1 MTIND
6 ENTPHQEPEKRESS
20 HLPIGSATAPRT
32 EISPEPGHKNDGIY
46 RVAGFW
52 TRLLAFTVDILVIAA
67 LNSIIWNALSA
78 HVSSNSFIYQ
88 ISHVNSLFLGITG
101 TAYFIIMTRYY
112 QQTLGKMIMGIKVIQ
127 RSGRPLSWITV
138 VFREL
143 VARTLSQLMG
153 LNLGYIVCWFN
164 SEKRCAHDYLSDT
177 WVVYEKSYS
186 DNHCITV
193 ES

>member
-6 ENTPHQEPEKRESS
+6 ENTP
-20 HLPIGSATAPRT
+20 RT
-32 EISPEPGHKNDGIY
+32 ETSPEPGHKNDGIY

-52 TRLLAFTVDILVIAA
+52 TRLLAFTADILVIAA

-78 HVSSNSFIYQ
+78 HVSSNSFIYKV
-88 ISHVNSLFLGITG
+88 SHVNSLFLGIIG

-112 QQTLGKMIMGIKVIQ
+112 QQTLGKMILGIKVIQ
-127 RSGRPLSWITV
+127 RSGKPLSWITV

-164 SEKRCAHDYLSDT
+164 SEKRCAHDYL
-177 WVVYEKSYS
+177 
-186 DNHCITV
+186 
-193 ES
+193 